1 MLCLLATLNI
11 CEMKAK
17 HTFFILMM
25 SFGAL
30 NMVKAQDTTTLTL
43 KECMRYAVEHSTK
56 MRIAQ
61 ADNRDAQ
68 IDRRDAILAAFT
80 PTVEGSTYAYSNF
93 GRSIDPE
100 TNTYIRTTSFH
111 NGYSLSAG
119 INLFNG
125 FQAVNNLKITKTAQ
139 LMGLTKEQ
147 QTEDQICLATM
158 EAYCNVLYYT
168 EMQKALQAQVAS
180 AEKSVQLATRQEE
193 LGLKSHADV
202 VQMQSDLAERQ
213 YLLTQCRNSLN
224 DAMITLKDVMFWP
237 IEEPLKIDGL
247 SVGLSYNGS
256 RTFIGPSHRGSR
268 ITNDSLVRLP
278 QCDSPTTD
286 ETVSEMV
293 DFAKNNMPAVLLAE
307 GTMKNARLALKTAR
321 WQLLPRL
328 SLYGG
333 WSTTYFTYPG
343 MEGYVPTPFM
353 EQLKNNSGEYVQL
366 SLSIPIFDR
375 LSKHSNIAK
384 RKNAYDRAC
393 ADYEQTLQTVEAE
406 VRRAIADRDGSAD
419 ALRQAAVRA
428 ELQEEAYTLNGKRFE
443 QGLISSIEYQT
454 ASGNYLNAL
463 AEHLNARLQYF
474 IKCSVVTYYGGVPY
488 IEQ

>member
-1 MLCLLATLNI
+1 
-11 CEMKAK
+11 MKAK

-30 NMVKAQDTTTLTL
+30 NMVKAQDTTTMTL

-139 LMGLTKEQ
+139 MMGLTKEQ

-237 IEEPLKIDGL
+237 IDEPLKIDGL
-247 SVGLSYNGS
+247 SVETPYYDVS
-256 RTFIGPSHRGSR
+256 TK
-268 ITNDSLVRLP
+268 
-278 QCDSPTTD
+278 
-286 ETVSEMV
+286 TVSQTVEY
-293 DFAKNNMPAVLLAE
+293 AKNNMPAVLLAE

-474 IKCSVVTYYGGVPY
+474 IKCSIVTYYSGTPY
-488 IEQ
+488 LQQ

>member
-1 MLCLLATLNI
+1 MRYVFVWHKVNMCK
-11 CEMKAK
+11 MKAK

-25 SFGAL
+25 SLGAL
-30 NMVKAQDTTTLTL
+30 TNVKAQDTVTMDL
-43 KECMRYAVEHSTK
+43 KACMRYAVEHSTK
-56 MRIAQ
+56 MRIAH

-80 PTVEGSTYAYSNF
+80 PTIEGNTYAYSNF

-139 LMGLTKEQ
+139 MMGLTKEQ

-158 EAYCNVLYYT
+158 EAYCNVLYY
-168 EMQKALQAQVAS
+168 
-180 AEKSVQLATRQEE
+180 RQ
-193 LGLKSHADV
+193 KSHADV

-213 YLLTQCRNSLN
+213 YQLTTCRNNLN
-224 DAMITLKDVMFWP
+224 NAFVTLKDVMFWP
-237 IEEPLKIDGL
+237 IEKPLKIDGL
-247 SVGLSYNGS
+247 AVGL
-256 RTFIGPSHRGSR
+256 SHRGSR
-268 ITNDSLVRLP
+268 IINDSLSRLP
-278 QCDSPTTD
+278 QCDSPTTGT
-286 ETVSEMV
+286 ENISQMV
-293 DFAKNNMPAVLLAE
+293 EFAKTNMPSVLLAE

-328 SLYGG
+328 SLYSG
-333 WSTTYFTYPG
+333 WSSSYFTYPG
-343 MEGYVPTPFM
+343 MEGYVPTPYF
-353 EQLKNNSGEYVQL
+353 EQLKNNGGEYVQL

-384 RKNAYDRAC
+384 RKNAYDRAQ
-393 ADYEQTLQTVEAE
+393 ADYEQALQTVEAE
-406 VRRAIADRDGSAD
+406 VCRAIADRDGSAD
-419 ALRQAAVRA
+419 ALRQAATRA
-428 ELQEEAYTLNGKRFE
+428 ELQEEAYALNTKRFE

-454 ASGNYLNAL
+454 ASNNYLNAL
-463 AEHLNARLQYF
+463 AEQLNAWLQYF
-474 IKCSVVTYYGGVPY
+474 IKCSVVTYYGGTPY
-488 IEQ
+488 LEQ

>member
-1 MLCLLATLNI
+1 MI
-11 CEMKAK
+11 AK
-17 HTFFILMM
+17 HTFLILMM
-25 SFGAL
+25 SVGAL
-30 NMVKAQDTTTLTL
+30 TSVKAQDTVTMDL
-43 KECMRYAVEHSTK
+43 KSCMHYAVEHSTK

-80 PTVEGSTYAYSNF
+80 PTIEGSTYAYSNF

-168 EMQKALQAQVAS
+168 EMQEALQAQVAT
-180 AEKSVQLATRQEE
+180 AEKSVQLATRQEQ
-193 LGLKSHADV
+193 LGQKSHADV

-213 YLLTQCRNSLN
+213 YQLTTCRNNLN
-224 DAMITLKDVMFWP
+224 NAIITLKDVMFWP
-237 IEEPLKIDGL
+237 IEKPLKIDGL
-247 SVGLSYNGS
+247 DVGL
-256 RTFIGPSHRGSR
+256 SHRGSR
-268 ITNDSLVRLP
+268 IVNDSLVRLP
-278 QCDSPTTD
+278 QCDSPTGQA
-286 ETVSEMV
+286 ENIAQMV
-293 DFAKNNMPAVLLAE
+293 EFAKTNMPSVLLAE

-333 WSTTYFTYPG
+333 WSSSYFTYPG
-343 MEGYVPTPFM
+343 MEGYVPTPYL
-353 EQLKNNSGEYVQL
+353 EQLKNNGGEYVQL

-384 RKNAYDRAC
+384 RKNAYDRAQ

-406 VRRAIADRDGSAD
+406 VRRAIADRDCSAD
-419 ALRQAAVRA
+419 ALRQADTRA
-428 ELQEEAYTLNGKRFE
+428 ELQQEAYALNTKRFE

-454 ASGNYLNAL
+454 ASNNYLNAL
-463 AEHLNARLQYF
+463 AEQLNARLQYF
-474 IKCSVVTYYGGVPY
+474 IKCSVVTYYGGTPY
-488 IEQ
+488 LEQ

>member
-1 MLCLLATLNI
+1 
-11 CEMKAK
+11 
-17 HTFFILMM
+17 MM
-25 SFGAL
+25 SLGAL
-30 NMVKAQDTTTLTL
+30 TNVKAQDTTTMDLRA
-43 KECMRYAVEHSTK
+43 CMRYAVEHSTK

-80 PTVEGSTYAYSNF
+80 PTIEGSTYAYSNF

-168 EMQKALQAQVAS
+168 EMQEALQAQVTT
-180 AEKSVQLATRQEE
+180 AEKSVQLATRQEQ
-193 LGLKSHADV
+193 LGQKSHADV

-213 YLLTQCRNSLN
+213 YQLTTCRNNLN
-224 DAMITLKDVMFWP
+224 NAMITLKDVMFWP
-237 IEEPLKIDGL
+237 IEKPLKIDDL
-247 SVGLSYNGS
+247 DVGL
-256 RTFIGPSHRGSR
+256 SHRGSR
-268 ITNDSLVRLP
+268 IVNDSLVRLP
-278 QCDSPTTD
+278 QCDSPTTGT
-286 ETVSEMV
+286 ENISQMV
-293 DFAKNNMPAVLLAE
+293 EFAKTNMPSVLLAE

-333 WSTTYFTYPG
+333 WSSSYFTYPG
-343 MEGYVPTPFM
+343 MEGYVPTPYF
-353 EQLKNNSGEYVQL
+353 EQMKNNGGEYVQL

-384 RKNAYDRAC
+384 RKNAYDRAQ

-419 ALRQAAVRA
+419 ALRQADTRA
-428 ELQEEAYTLNGKRFE
+428 ELQQEAYALNTKRFE

-454 ASGNYLNAL
+454 ASNNYLNAL
-463 AEHLNARLQYF
+463 AEQLNARLQYF
-474 IKCSVVTYYGGVPY
+474 IKNSVVNYYGGTSY
-488 IEQ
+488 LLQ

>member
-1 MLCLLATLNI
+1 
-11 CEMKAK
+11 
-17 HTFFILMM
+17 MM
-25 SFGAL
+25 SVGAL
-30 NMVKAQDTTTLTL
+30 TSVKAQDTTTMDL
-43 KECMRYAVEHSTK
+43 KACMRYAVEHSTK

-80 PTVEGSTYAYSNF
+80 PTIDGSTYAYSNF

-111 NGYSLSAG
+111 NGYNLSAG

-158 EAYCNVLYYT
+158 EAYCNVLYYA
-168 EMQKALQAQVAS
+168 EMQNALQAQVAT
-180 AEKSVQLATRQEE
+180 AEKSVQLATRQEQ
-193 LGLKSHADV
+193 LGQKSHADV

-213 YLLTQCRNSLN
+213 YQLTTCRNNLN
-224 DAMITLKDVMFWP
+224 NAMITLKDVMFWP
-237 IEEPLKIDGL
+237 IEKPLKIDGL
-247 SVGLSYNGS
+247 DVGL
-256 RTFIGPSHRGSR
+256 SHRGSR
-268 ITNDSLVRLP
+268 IINDSLVRLP
-278 QCDSPTTD
+278 QCDSPTDQAENITQTL
-286 ETVSEMV
+286 E
-293 DFAKNNMPAVLLAE
+293 FAKTNMPAVVLAE

-333 WSTTYFTYPG
+333 WSSSYFTYPG
-343 MEGYVPTPFM
+343 MEGYVPTPYF
-353 EQLKNNSGEYVQL
+353 EQLKNNGGEYVQL

-384 RKNAYDRAC
+384 RKNAYDRAQ

-406 VRRAIADRDGSAD
+406 VHRAIADRDGSAD
-419 ALRQAAVRA
+419 ALRQADTRA
-428 ELQEEAYTLNGKRFE
+428 ELQQEAYALNTKRFE

-454 ASGNYLNAL
+454 ASNNYLNAL
-463 AEHLNARLQYF
+463 AEQLNARLQYF
-474 IKCSVVTYYGGVPY
+474 IKNSVVNYYGGIHY

>member
-1 MLCLLATLNI
+1 
-11 CEMKAK
+11 MKAK

-25 SFGAL
+25 SVGAL
-30 NMVKAQDTTTLTL
+30 TSVKAQDTTTMDL
-43 KECMRYAVEHSTK
+43 KACMRYAVEHSTK
-56 MRIAQ
+56 MRIAH

-80 PTVEGSTYAYSNF
+80 PTIEGSTYAYSNF

-125 FQAVNNLKITKTAQ
+125 FQAVNNLKVTKTAQ

-147 QTEDQICLATM
+147 QTEDQVCLATM

-168 EMQKALQAQVAS
+168 EMQKALQAQVAT
-180 AEKSVQLATRQEE
+180 AEKAVQLATRQEQ
-193 LGLKSHADV
+193 LGQKSHADV

-213 YLLTQCRNSLN
+213 YQLTTCRNNLN
-224 DAMITLKDVMFWP
+224 NAVITLKDVMFWP
-237 IEEPLKIDGL
+237 IEKPLKIDGL
-247 SVGLSYNGS
+247 DVGLS
-256 RTFIGPSHRGSR
+256 HRGNR
-268 ITNDSLVRLP
+268 IVNDSLVRLP
-278 QCDSPTTD
+278 QCDSPTGQA
-286 ETVSEMV
+286 ENIAQLVE
-293 DFAKNNMPAVLLAE
+293 FAKTNMPAVLLAE

-333 WSTTYFTYPG
+333 WSSSYFTYPG
-343 MEGYVPTPFM
+343 MEGYVPTPYF
-353 EQLKNNSGEYVQL
+353 EQLKNNGGEYVQL

-384 RKNAYDRAC
+384 RKNAYDRAQ

-419 ALRQAAVRA
+419 ALRQADTRA
-428 ELQEEAYTLNGKRFE
+428 ELQQEAFALNTKRFE

-454 ASGNYLNAL
+454 ASNNYLNAL
-463 AEHLNARLQYF
+463 AEQLNARLQYF
-474 IKCSVVTYYGGVPY
+474 IKCSVVTYYKGISY
-488 IEQ
+488 LEQ

>member
-1 MLCLLATLNI
+1 MTSKQFLSLTVAFLV
-11 CEMKAK
+11 
-17 HTFFILMM
+17 
-25 SFGAL
+25 AL
-30 NMVKAQDTTTLTL
+30 TSVKAQDTVTMDL
-43 KECMRYAVEHSTK
+43 KACMRYAVEHSTK
-56 MRIAQ
+56 MRIAH

-80 PTVEGSTYAYSNF
+80 PTIEGGTYAYSNF

-168 EMQKALQAQVAS
+168 EMQKALQAQVAT
-180 AEKSVQLATRQEE
+180 AEKAVQLATRQEQ
-193 LGLKSHADV
+193 LGQKSHADV

-213 YLLTQCRNSLN
+213 YQLTTCRNNLN
-224 DAMITLKDVMFWP
+224 NAVITLKDVMFWP
-237 IEEPLKIDGL
+237 IEKPLKI
-247 SVGLSYNGS
+247 VGLPYY
-256 RTFIGPSHRGSR
+256 
-268 ITNDSLVRLP
+268 
-278 QCDSPTTD
+278 DSPTNRTD
-286 ETVSEMV
+286 DISQMV
-293 DFAKNNMPAVLLAE
+293 EFAKTNMPSVVLAE

-333 WSTTYFTYPG
+333 WSSSYFTYPG
-343 MEGYVPTPFM
+343 MEGYVPTPYF
-353 EQLKNNSGEYVQL
+353 EQLKNNGGEYVQL

-375 LSKHSNIAK
+375 LSSHSNIARK
-384 RKNAYDRAC
+384 KNAYDRAQ

-419 ALRQAAVRA
+419 ALRQADTRA
-428 ELQEEAYTLNGKRFE
+428 ELQQEAFALNTKRFE

-454 ASGNYLNAL
+454 ASNNYLNAL
-463 AEHLNARLQYF
+463 AEHLNARLQYY
-474 IKCSVVTYYGGVPY
+474 IKNSVVNYYGGKSY
-488 IEQ
+488 LEQ

>member
-1 MLCLLATLNI
+1 
-11 CEMKAK
+11 
-17 HTFFILMM
+17 MM
-25 SFGAL
+25 FLGAL
-30 NMVKAQDTTTLTL
+30 NPVKAQDTTTMDL
-43 KECMRYAVEHSTK
+43 KACMRYAVEHSTK
-56 MRIAQ
+56 MRISQ

-80 PTVEGSTYAYSNF
+80 PSIDGSTYAYSNF

-119 INLFNG
+119 MTLFNG

-168 EMQKALQAQVAS
+168 EMQKALQAQVAT
-180 AEKSVQLATRQEE
+180 AEKSLQLVSKQEQ
-193 LGLKSHADV
+193 LGQKSHADV
-202 VQMQSDLAERQ
+202 VQVQSDLADRQ
-213 YLLTQCRNSLN
+213 YQLTTCRNNLN
-224 DAMITLKDVMFWP
+224 NAIITLKDVMLWP
-237 IEEPLKIDGL
+237 VEEPLKIDG
-247 SVGLSYNGS
+247 GLAQQ
-256 RTFIGPSHRGSR
+256 
-268 ITNDSLVRLP
+268 SLL
-278 QCDSPTTD
+278 
-286 ETVSEMV
+286 ESEPLDMQTMV
-293 DFAKNNMPAVLLAE
+293 AQAQQMMPLVLLAE

-333 WSTTYFTYPG
+333 WSSSYFTYPG
-343 MEGYVPTPFM
+343 MEGYVPTPYLD
-353 EQLKNNSGEYVQL
+353 QLKNNAGEYVQL

-375 LSKHSNIAK
+375 LSSHSNIAK
-384 RKNAYDRAC
+384 KKNAYDRAQ
-393 ADYEQTLQTVEAE
+393 AEYEQSLRDVEAE
-406 VRRAIADRDGSAD
+406 VLRAIADRDGAAD
-419 ALRQAAVRA
+419 ALQQAETRAV
-428 ELQEEAYTLNGKRFE
+428 LQQEAFALNNKRFE

-454 ASGNYLNAL
+454 ASNTYLNAL
-463 AEHLNARLQYF
+463 AEQLNARLQYF
-474 IKCSVVTYYGGVPY
+474 IKCSVVTYYKGVPY

>member
-1 MLCLLATLNI
+1 
-11 CEMKAK
+11 
-17 HTFFILMM
+17 MM
-25 SFGAL
+25 SLGAL
-30 NMVKAQDTTTLTL
+30 TNVKAQDTTTMDLRA
-43 KECMRYAVEHSTK
+43 CMRYAVEHSTK

-80 PTVEGSTYAYSNF
+80 PTIEGSTYAYSNF

-168 EMQKALQAQVAS
+168 EMQEALQAQVTT
-180 AEKSVQLATRQEE
+180 AEKSVQLATRQEQ
-193 LGLKSHADV
+193 LGQKSHADV

-213 YLLTQCRNSLN
+213 YQLTTCRNNLN
-224 DAMITLKDVMFWP
+224 NAMITLKDVMFWP
-237 IEEPLKIDGL
+237 IEKPLKIDDL
-247 SVGLSYNGS
+247 DVGL
-256 RTFIGPSHRGSR
+256 SHRGSR
-268 ITNDSLVRLP
+268 IVNDSLVRLP
-278 QCDSPTTD
+278 QCDSPTTGT
-286 ETVSEMV
+286 ENISQMV
-293 DFAKNNMPAVLLAE
+293 EFAKTNMPSVLLAE

-333 WSTTYFTYPG
+333 WSSSYFTYPG
-343 MEGYVPTPFM
+343 MEGYVPTPYF
-353 EQLKNNSGEYVQL
+353 EQMKNNGGEYVQL

-384 RKNAYDRAC
+384 RKNAYDRAQ

-419 ALRQAAVRA
+419 ALRQADTRA
-428 ELQEEAYTLNGKRFE
+428 ELQQEAYALNTKRFE

-454 ASGNYLNAL
+454 ASNNYLNAL
-463 AEHLNARLQYF
+463 AEQLNARLQYF
-474 IKCSVVTYYGGVPY
+474 IKNSVVNYYGGIHY

>member
-1 MLCLLATLNI
+1 
-11 CEMKAK
+11 MKAK
-17 HTFFILMM
+17 HNFFILMM
-25 SFGAL
+25 VLGAL
-30 NMVKAQDTTTLTL
+30 TSVKAQDTVTMDL
-43 KECMRYAVEHSTK
+43 KSCMHYAVEHSTK
-56 MRIAQ
+56 MRIAH

-80 PTVEGSTYAYSNF
+80 PTIEGNTYAYSNF

-168 EMQKALQAQVAS
+168 EMQKALQAQVAT
-180 AEKSVQLATRQEE
+180 AEKAVQLATRQEQ
-193 LGLKSHADV
+193 LGQKSHADV

-213 YLLTQCRNSLN
+213 YQLTTCWNNLN
-224 DAMITLKDVMFWP
+224 NAIITLKDVMFWP
-237 IEEPLKIDGL
+237 IEKPLKIDGL
-247 SVGLSYNGS
+247 DVGL
-256 RTFIGPSHRGSR
+256 SHRGSR
-268 ITNDSLVRLP
+268 IVNDSLVRLP
-278 QCDSPTTD
+278 QCDSPTSQA
-286 ETVSEMV
+286 ENIAQMV
-293 DFAKNNMPAVLLAE
+293 EFAKTNMPAVLLAE

-333 WSTTYFTYPG
+333 WSSSYFTYPG
-343 MEGYVPTPFM
+343 MEGYVPTPYF
-353 EQLKNNSGEYVQL
+353 EQMKNNGGEYVQL

-375 LSKHSNIAK
+375 LSKWSNITK
-384 RKNAYDRAC
+384 RKNAYDRAQ
-393 ADYEQTLQTVEAE
+393 ADYEQALQTVEAE

-419 ALRQAAVRA
+419 ALHQADTRA
-428 ELQEEAYTLNGKRFE
+428 ELQQEAFALNTKRFE

-454 ASGNYLNAL
+454 ASNNYLNAL
-463 AEHLNARLQYF
+463 AEQLNARLQYF
-474 IKCSVVTYYGGVPY
+474 IKNSVVNYYGGIHY

>member
-30 NMVKAQDTTTLTL
+30 NMVKAQDTTTMTL

-100 TNTYIRTTSFH
+100 TNTYIMTTSFH

-247 SVGLSYNGS
+247 SVETPYYDVS
-256 RTFIGPSHRGSR
+256 TK
-268 ITNDSLVRLP
+268 
-278 QCDSPTTD
+278 
-286 ETVSEMV
+286 TVSQTVE
-293 DFAKNNMPAVLLAE
+293 FAKNNMPAVLLAE
-307 GTMKNARLALKTAR
+307 GTMTNARLALKTAR

-474 IKCSVVTYYGGVPY
+474 IKCSVVIYYSGTPY
-488 IEQ
+488 LQQ

>member
-1 MLCLLATLNI
+1 MTVL
-11 CEMKAK
+11 
-17 HTFFILMM
+17 
-25 SFGAL
+25 GAL
-30 NMVKAQDTTTLTL
+30 TNVKAQDTTIMDL
-43 KECMRYAVEHSTK
+43 KACMCYAVEHSTK
-56 MRIAQ
+56 MRIAH
-61 ADNRDAQ
+61 ANNRDAQ

-80 PTVEGSTYAYSNF
+80 PTIEGSTYAYSNF

-119 INLFNG
+119 INIFNG

-168 EMQKALQAQVAS
+168 EMQEALQAQVTT
-180 AEKSVQLATRQEE
+180 AEKSVQLATRQEQ
-193 LGLKSHADV
+193 LGQKSHADV

-213 YLLTQCRNSLN
+213 YQLTTCRNNLN
-224 DAMITLKDVMFWP
+224 NAMITLKDVMFWP
-237 IEEPLKIDGL
+237 IEKPLKIDGL
-247 SVGLSYNGS
+247 DVGL
-256 RTFIGPSHRGSR
+256 SHRGSR
-268 ITNDSLVRLP
+268 IVNDSLVRLP
-278 QCDSPTTD
+278 QCDSPTGQV
-286 ETVSEMV
+286 ENIAQMV
-293 DFAKNNMPAVLLAE
+293 EFAKTNMPAVLLAE

-333 WSTTYFTYPG
+333 WSSSYFTYPG
-343 MEGYVPTPFM
+343 MEGYVPTPYF
-353 EQLKNNSGEYVQL
+353 EQLKNNGGEYVQL

-384 RKNAYDRAC
+384 RKNAYDRAQ
-393 ADYEQTLQTVEAE
+393 ADYEQALQTVEAE

-419 ALRQAAVRA
+419 ALRQADTRA
-428 ELQEEAYTLNGKRFE
+428 ELQQEAYALNTKRFE

-454 ASGNYLNAL
+454 ASNNYLNAL
-463 AEHLNARLQYF
+463 AEQLNARLQYF
-474 IKCSVVTYYGGVPY
+474 IKNSVVNYYGGTSY
-488 IEQ
+488 ILQ

>member
-1 MLCLLATLNI
+1 MRYVFVWHKENMCK
-11 CEMKAK
+11 MKAK

-25 SFGAL
+25 SVGAL
-30 NMVKAQDTTTLTL
+30 TSVKAQDTTTMDL
-43 KECMRYAVEHSTK
+43 KACMRYAVEHSTK
-56 MRIAQ
+56 MRIAH

-80 PTVEGSTYAYSNF
+80 PTVDGSTYAYSNF

-247 SVGLSYNGS
+247 SVGLSY
-256 RTFIGPSHRGSR
+256 RGSL
-268 ITNDSLVRLP
+268 TDDTMRLP

-343 MEGYVPTPFM
+343 MEGYVPTPYF
-353 EQLKNNSGEYVQL
+353 EQLKNNGGEYVQL

-375 LSKHSNIAK
+375 LSKHSNIARK
-384 RKNAYDRAC
+384 KNAYDRAQ

-406 VRRAIADRDGSAD
+406 VRRAIADCDGSAD
-419 ALRQAAVRA
+419 ALRQADTRA
-428 ELQEEAYTLNGKRFE
+428 ELQEEAYALNTKRFE

-454 ASGNYLNAL
+454 ASNNYLNAL
-463 AEHLNARLQYF
+463 AEQLNARLQYF
-474 IKCSVVTYYGGVPY
+474 IKNSVVNYYGGIHY

>member
-1 MLCLLATLNI
+1 MLSFGTCKNM
-11 CEMKAK
+11 CKMKAK
-17 HTFFILMM
+17 HNFFILMTVL
-25 SFGAL
+25 GAL
-30 NMVKAQDTTTLTL
+30 TSVKAQDTVTMDL
-43 KECMRYAVEHSTK
+43 KACMRYAVEHSTK

-80 PTVEGSTYAYSNF
+80 PEVEGNTYAYSNF

-168 EMQKALQAQVAS
+168 ELEKALQGQLAT
-180 AEKSVQLATRQEE
+180 AEKAVQLATRQEQ
-193 LGLKSHADV
+193 LGQKSHADV

-213 YLLTQCRNSLN
+213 YQLTTCRNNLN
-224 DAMITLKDVMFWP
+224 NAVITLKDVMFWP
-237 IEEPLKIDGL
+237 IEKPLKIDGL
-247 SVGLSYNGS
+247 AVEL
-256 RTFIGPSHRGSR
+256 SHRGSR
-268 ITNDSLVRLP
+268 
-278 QCDSPTTD
+278 TD
-286 ETVSEMV
+286 DISQMV
-293 DFAKNNMPAVLLAE
+293 EFAKTNMPAVLLAE

-333 WSTTYFTYPG
+333 WSSSYFTYPG
-343 MEGYVPTPFM
+343 MEGYVPTPYF
-353 EQLKNNSGEYVQL
+353 EQLKNNGGEYVQL

-375 LSKHSNIAK
+375 LSKHSNIARK
-384 RKNAYDRAC
+384 KNAYDRAQ
-393 ADYEQTLQTVEAE
+393 ADYEQALQTVEAE

-419 ALRQAAVRA
+419 ALRQADTRA
-428 ELQEEAYTLNGKRFE
+428 ELQQEAFALNTKRFE

-454 ASGNYLNAL
+454 ASNNYLNAL
-463 AEHLNARLQYF
+463 AEYLNARLQYF
-474 IKCSVVTYYGGVPY
+474 IKCSVVTYYGGTPY
-488 IEQ
+488 LEQ